1 MDEFIDSL
9 LREER
14 VNDIQLPRFIS
25 IIIPKNFDFSD
36 LLEIR

>member
-14 VNDIQLPRFIS
+14 VKWKKENWRNLFVKYNDERASF
-25 IIIPKNFDFSD
+25 KYK
-36 LLEIR
+36 